1 MEYWGRDCDAMD
13 LETDTSALTQSQQE
27 QDKNQEQ
34 DQDQHGRPCSPPA
47 AELQAKAQFKADR
60 EEWLAQRRAGGGI
73 QATVVQASGG
83 FLLGDSGESKGVSD
97 SGNKVSVTV

>member
-1 MEYWGRDCDAMD
+1 VEYWGRDCDAMD
-13 LETDTSALTQSQQE
+13 SETDTSALTQKQ
-27 QDKNQEQ
+27 Q
-34 DQDQHGRPCSPPA
+34 DQEQHGRPCSPPA

-97 SGNKVSVTV
+97 SGNKVSVTE